1 MPISSSPPFWKVVLV
16 IFWKDLLTEW
26 RSRELL
32 APMLIFALLTLF
44 LFNFALE
51 LEVTLRA
58 TLTAGVLW
66 VTLTFA
72 GALGLNR
79 SLTLEEDGGLDGLL
93 LAPIPRAALYTGK
106 MLSTLSS
113 LLLMAILLLPL
124 YCWLYNTPLPRFGLL
139 AILLLGA
146 FGYAAVGTLLAAM
159 TARARWREA
168 LLPILLFPLILP
180 LLIAAVRASSAAL
193 NGAPWSE
200 LVPWLNLLIAYDLLF
215 ALTASLAF
223 EYIIEE

>member
-1 MPISSSPPFWKVVLV
+1 MPASSPPPFWKVTLVVL
-16 IFWKDLLTEW
+16 WKDLLTEW

-32 APMLIFALLTLF
+32 ASMFVFALLTLF

-51 LEVTLRA
+51 LEATLRA

-79 SLTLEEDGGLDGLL
+79 SLALEEDGGLDGLL
-93 LAPIPRAALYTGK
+93 LTPIPRAALYAGK
-106 MLSTLSS
+106 MLSNLAF

-124 YCWLYNTPLPRFGLL
+124 YCWLYNTPLPRFSLL

-146 FGYAAVGTLLAAM
+146 FGYTAVGTLLAAM
-159 TARARWREA
+159 AVRARWREA
-168 LLPILLFPLILP
+168 LLPILLFPLALP

-193 NGAPWSE
+193 AGAFWRE
-200 LVPWLNLLIAYDLLF
+200 LVPWLTLLITYDLLF
-215 ALTASLAF
+215 ALAASLAF